1 MFLADKYYDIKN
13 EYNCINILYLYYSED
28 FLNGMTRQNKQR
40 TARLFALHEFIQDH
54 FTKSDW
60 IKIAYLTDSIE
71 LIEDHP
77 RLLRSLDFKDDDYE
91 GNSLQVLSKLMA
103 ESNSNLYEIERF
115 VEQKKAQLS
124 RPVREVTEF
133 VSTVQTTLPERVI
146 TFAPDVFRIPDKPV
160 ASNVLSVM
168 MPFEAKFSGTY
179 TAIRKVCTK
188 LGIHCQ
194 RADDIWDNS
203 ILIQDVFDLI
213 FTSRAVITDFT
224 DRNPNVFYETGV
236 AHTLGKLVIPITQ
249 SVADIP
255 FDLRHHRALTYLPN
269 AEGLLK
275 LEKDLEKK
283 LMQVFA

>member
-1 MFLADKYYDIKN
+1 MIGQN
-13 EYNCINILYLYYSED
+13 
-28 FLNGMTRQNKQR
+28 RQK
-40 TARLFALHEFIQDH
+40 TLRLFALHEFIQDH

-60 IKIAYLTDSIE
+60 IKVAYLTDSLE

-91 GNSLQVLSKLMA
+91 GNSLQVLSKLIS
-103 ESNSNLYEIERF
+103 ESNTNLYEIERF
-115 VEQKKAQLS
+115 VEAKKATMN
-124 RPVREVTEF
+124 RPVRDVPEF
-133 VSTVQTTLPERVI
+133 VSTVQSIAPERVI
-146 TFAPDVFRIPDKPV
+146 TFAPDVFRIPNKPV
-160 ASNVLSVM
+160 ETNVLSVM
-168 MPFEAKFSGTY
+168 MPFESKFSGTY
-179 TAIRKVCTK
+179 LAIRNVCAR
-188 LGIHCQ
+188 LGIDCK

-213 FTSRAVITDFT
+213 FMSRAVITDFT

-236 AHTLGKLVIPITQ
+236 AHTLGKLVVPITQ
-249 SVADIP
+249 SANDIP

-283 LMQVFA
+283 LAKVFS

>member
-1 MFLADKYYDIKN
+1 MRLFVN
-13 EYNCINILYLYYSED
+13 R
-28 FLNGMTRQNKQR
+28 MTRQNKQR
-40 TARLFALHEFIQDH
+40 TLRLFALHEFIVDH
-54 FTKSDW
+54 FTKADW
-60 IKIAYLTDSIE
+60 IKLAYLLDAVE

-77 RLLRSLDFKDDDYE
+77 RLLRSLDFKDDDYD
-91 GNSLQVLSKLMA
+91 GNSLLILSKLIT

-115 VEQKKAQLS
+115 VEAKKLTMNQ
-124 RPVREVTEF
+124 PMREIPDF
-133 VSTVQTTLPERVI
+133 ISTVQRTMPERVI
-146 TFAPDVFRIPDKPV
+146 TFAPDVFRIPEKAV
-160 ASNVLSVM
+160 ESNVLSVM
-168 MPFEAKFSGTY
+168 MPFEGRFNGTY
-179 TAIRKVCTK
+179 TAIRNVCAK
-188 LGIHCQ
+188 LKIECK

-213 FTSRAVITDFT
+213 YTSKAVITDFT

-236 AHTLGKLVIPITQ
+236 AHTLGKIVIPITQ

-283 LMQVFA
+283 LVKVFS

>member
-1 MFLADKYYDIKN
+1 
-13 EYNCINILYLYYSED
+13 
-28 FLNGMTRQNKQR
+28 MTKQHKQR
-40 TARLFALHEFIQDH
+40 TFRLFALHEFIQEN

-60 IKIAYLTDSIE
+60 IKVAYLTDSVE

-91 GNSLQVLSKLMA
+91 GNSLQVLSKLIS
-103 ESNSNLYEIERF
+103 ESSSNLYEMERF
-115 VEQKKAQLS
+115 VEAKKSTLN
-124 RPVREVTEF
+124 RPVRDVPEF
-133 VSTVQTTLPERVI
+133 VSTAQASIPERVI
-146 TFAPDVFRIPDKPV
+146 TFAPDVFRIPVKSV
-160 ASNVLSVM
+160 ESNVLSVM
-168 MPFEAKFSGTY
+168 MPFESKFSGTY
-179 TAIRKVCTK
+179 TAIRNVCAK
-188 LGIHCQ
+188 LGINCK

-213 FTSRAVITDFT
+213 FTAKAIITDFT

-249 SVADIP
+249 SVGDIP

-275 LEKDLEKK
+275 LEHDLEKK
-283 LMQVFA
+283 LVKVFS

>member
-1 MFLADKYYDIKN
+1 MIGQN
-13 EYNCINILYLYYSED
+13 
-28 FLNGMTRQNKQR
+28 RQK
-40 TARLFALHEFIQDH
+40 TLRLFALHEFIQDH

-60 IKIAYLTDSIE
+60 IKVAYLTDSLD

-91 GNSLQVLSKLMA
+91 GNSLQVLSKLIS
-103 ESNSNLYEIERF
+103 ESASNLYEIERF
-115 VEQKKAQLS
+115 IESKKVMLNQ
-124 RPVREVTEF
+124 PVREVPEF
-133 VSTVQTTLPERVI
+133 VSTVQAITPERVI
-146 TFAPDVFRIPDKPV
+146 TFAPDVFRVPDKLV
-160 ASNVLSVM
+160 ESNVLSVM
-168 MPFEAKFSGTY
+168 MPFESRFYGTY
-179 TAIRKVCTK
+179 VAIRNVCAK
-188 LGIHCQ
+188 LGIDCK

-213 FTSRAVITDFT
+213 FTSKAVITDFT

-249 SVADIP
+249 SVSDIP

-269 AEGLLK
+269 TEGLLK

-283 LMQVFA
+283 LLKVFSK

>member
-1 MFLADKYYDIKN
+1 
-13 EYNCINILYLYYSED
+13 
-28 FLNGMTRQNKQR
+28 MTRQTKQK
-40 TARLFALHEFIQDH
+40 TLRLFALHEFIQDY

-60 IKIAYLTDSIE
+60 IKLAYLTDSVE

-91 GNSLQVLSKLMA
+91 GNSLQVLSKLIT
-103 ESNSNLYEIERF
+103 ESSSNLYEIERF
-115 VEQKKAQLS
+115 VEAKKATMHQSS
-124 RPVREVTEF
+124 RSISEF
-133 VSTVQTTLPERVI
+133 ISTAQAITPERVI

-160 ASNVLSVM
+160 ESNLLSVM
-168 MPFEAKFSGTY
+168 MPFETRFYGTY
-179 TAIRKVCTK
+179 VAIRNVCAR
-188 LGIHCQ
+188 LGIVCK

-213 FTSRAVITDFT
+213 FTSKAVITDFT

-249 SVADIP
+249 SASDIP
-255 FDLRHHRALTYLPN
+255 FDLRHHRALTYLSN

-275 LEKDLEKK
+275 LESDLEKK
-283 LMQVFA
+283 LTKVFR

>member
-1 MFLADKYYDIKN
+1 
-13 EYNCINILYLYYSED
+13 
-28 FLNGMTRQNKQR
+28 MTRQNKQK
-40 TARLFALHEFIQDH
+40 TLRLFALHEFIQDH

-60 IKIAYLTDSIE
+60 IKVAYLTDSHE

-91 GNSLQVLSKLMA
+91 GNSLQVLSKLIT
-103 ESNSNLYEIERF
+103 ESSSNLYEIERF
-115 VEQKKAQLS
+115 VEAKKALLN
-124 RPVREVTEF
+124 RVVRVVPDF
-133 VSTVQTTLPERVI
+133 VSTIHSSAPERVI

-160 ASNVLSVM
+160 NSNLVSVM
-168 MPFEAKFSGTY
+168 MPFEGRFSGTY
-179 TAIRKVCTK
+179 AAIRNVCAK
-188 LGIHCQ
+188 LGIECK

-213 FTSRAVITDFT
+213 FTSQVVITDFT

-236 AHTLGKLVIPITQ
+236 AHTLGKLVIPLTQ
-249 SVADIP
+249 SVGDIP

-275 LEKDLEKK
+275 LENDLEKK
-283 LMQVFA
+283 LVKVFS

>member
-1 MFLADKYYDIKN
+1 
-13 EYNCINILYLYYSED
+13 
-28 FLNGMTRQNKQR
+28 MTRQSKQKML
-40 TARLFALHEFIQDH
+40 RLFALHEFIQDH

-60 IKIAYLTDSIE
+60 IKVAYLTDSLE

-91 GNSLQVLSKLMA
+91 GNSLQVLSKLIS
-103 ESNSNLYEIERF
+103 ESTSNLYEIERF
-115 VEQKKAQLS
+115 IESKKAQLN
-124 RPVREVTEF
+124 RPVRAVSEF
-133 VSTVQTTLPERVI
+133 ISTVQSIAPERVI
-146 TFAPDVFRIPDKPV
+146 TFAPDVFRVPDKPV
-160 ASNVLSVM
+160 ETNVLSVM
-168 MPFEAKFSGTY
+168 MPFESRFYSTY
-179 TAIRKVCTK
+179 TAIRNVCAK
-188 LGIHCQ
+188 LGIDCK

-249 SVADIP
+249 SASDIP
-255 FDLRHHRALTYLPN
+255 FDLRHHRALQYLPN

-275 LEKDLEKK
+275 LESDLEKK
-283 LMQVFA
+283 LVKVFR

>member
-1 MFLADKYYDIKN
+1 ML
-13 EYNCINILYLYYSED
+13 
-28 FLNGMTRQNKQR
+28 
-40 TARLFALHEFIQDH
+40 RLFALHEFIRDH

-60 IKIAYLTDSIE
+60 IKIAYLTDSVE

-91 GNSLQVLSKLMA
+91 GNSLQVLSKLIN

-115 VEQKKAQLS
+115 VEAKKAAMNQ
-124 RPVREVTEF
+124 PVREIPEF
-133 VSTVQTTLPERVI
+133 ISTVQPITPERVI
-146 TFAPDVFRIPDKPV
+146 TFAPDVFRIPNKPV
-160 ASNVLSVM
+160 ETNVLSVM
-168 MPFEAKFSGTY
+168 MPFESKFSGTY
-179 TAIRKVCTK
+179 AAIRNVCAK
-188 LGIHCQ
+188 LGIDCK

-213 FTSRAVITDFT
+213 FTSKAVLTDFT

-249 SVADIP
+249 STSDIP

-275 LEKDLEKK
+275 LERDLEKK
-283 LMQVFA
+283 LAQVFG